1 MTELALPTL
10 PRVLPDS
17 LARSRR
23 QSATFL
29 DLVHARF
36 QWKSEHSASVD
47 AARERYETIRATF
60 EADHGKIVD
69 EHWSGRFPVGVVTC
83 RRRERWGREQWW
95 LHRQT
100 GSLASDQP
108 EFSRLL
114 RDAARQSVR
123 ASNVLSGMSQRIAIS
138 NLFLADQGHH
148 RVARHRGGGAD
159 RTRDLSD
166 RPRRDRRLH
175 RAGRSPRGPDR
186 VPQGRPARAGGAHRP
201 RAGARLAINA
211 LDTPDVDPMLFVGS
225 VIAGSLGATMSVL
238 MRMSG
243 GKFDVNHEI
252 GREYV
257 SNLGLAR
264 PYIGAVFALLLY
276 FAIQGGLV
284 DQVNVPKPGEGELA
298 FYVAGAF
305 AIGFSERFAKE
316 IVRSAEG
323 RAGAGTATQ
332 PRRSSASRAE
342 VRAQG
347 VERRAQRFEVGAQRG
362 HLVLQ
367 PGDARI
373 GDRAAGAAGG
383 GGGGGGAASSESE
396 APGGGVHCGA
406 GPAPAAGA
414 PSERRRR
421 RAGACSAPP
430 SARAARQAHGELAPM
445 SRSSASS
452 TAGRSASGC
461 RRSVRCLSSPG
472 VWARGA

>member
-36 QWKSEHSASVD
+36 QWKSEHSARVD

-108 EFSRLL
+108 GFSRLL

-138 NLFLADQGHH
+138 NLFSL
-148 RVARHRGGGAD
+148 
-159 RTRDLSD
+159 TRDIIGSLD
-166 RPRRDRRLH
+166 IEEGEPTGLETYRTDL
-175 RAGRSPRGPDR
+175 AEIADYTG
-186 VPQGRPARAGGAHRP
+186 
-201 RAGARLAINA
+201 RAGAREAQIVYLKGVLRGLAALIVLVPVLVLAINA

-332 PRRSSASRAE
+332 PASK
-342 VRAQG
+342 
-347 VERRAQRFEVGAQRG
+347 
-362 HLVLQ
+362 
-367 PGDARI
+367 
-373 GDRAAGAAGG
+373 
-383 GGGGGGAASSESE
+383 
-396 APGGGVHCGA
+396 
-406 GPAPAAGA
+406 
-414 PSERRRR
+414 
-421 RAGACSAPP
+421 
-430 SARAARQAHGELAPM
+430 
-445 SRSSASS
+445 
-452 TAGRSASGC
+452 
-461 RRSVRCLSSPG
+461 
-472 VWARGA
+472 

>member
-1 MTELALPTL
+1 MTELALPAL
-10 PRVLPDS
+10 PRVLPDR

-23 QSATFL
+23 ESATFL

-36 QWKSEHSASVD
+36 QWKSERSETAD

-69 EHWSGRFPVGVVTC
+69 EHWSGRLPVGVVTC

-100 GSLASDQP
+100 GSLASDEP

-138 NLFLADQGHH
+138 NLFSL
-148 RVARHRGGGAD
+148 
-159 RTRDLSD
+159 TRDIVGSLD
-166 RPRRDRRLH
+166 IE
-175 RAGRSPRGPDR
+175 G
-186 VPQGRPARAGGAHRP
+186 GRPTGVDTYRADLEEIADYTGQ
-201 RAGARLAINA
+201 AGAREAQIVYLKGVLRGLGALIVLVPVLVLAINA
-211 LDTPDVDPMLFVGS
+211 LDTPEMDPMLFVGS

-238 MRMSG
+238 IRMSG

-284 DQVNVPKPGEGELA
+284 DQVNVPNPGDGEFA

-316 IVRSAEG
+316 IVRSAH
-323 RAGAGTATQ
+323 AGAGGSAGTAPT
-332 PRRSSASRAE
+332 SK
-342 VRAQG
+342 
-347 VERRAQRFEVGAQRG
+347 
-362 HLVLQ
+362 
-367 PGDARI
+367 
-373 GDRAAGAAGG
+373 
-383 GGGGGGAASSESE
+383 
-396 APGGGVHCGA
+396 
-406 GPAPAAGA
+406 
-414 PSERRRR
+414 
-421 RAGACSAPP
+421 
-430 SARAARQAHGELAPM
+430 
-445 SRSSASS
+445 
-452 TAGRSASGC
+452 
-461 RRSVRCLSSPG
+461 
-472 VWARGA
+472 

>member
-1 MTELALPTL
+1 MTEIALPTL

-17 LARSRR
+17 LTRSRR

-29 DLVHARF
+29 DLVYARF
-36 QWKSEHSASVD
+36 QWKSEPGASAD
-47 AARERYETIRATF
+47 AARERYEAIRATF

-69 EHWSGRFPVGVVTC
+69 EHWSGRWPVGVVTC

-100 GSLASDQP
+100 GSLASDEP

-138 NLFLADQGHH
+138 NLFSL
-148 RVARHRGGGAD
+148 
-159 RTRDLSD
+159 TRDIIGSLD
-166 RPRRDRRLH
+166 IE
-175 RAGRSPRGPDR
+175 RGKPTGLEAYRTDLAEIADYTG
-186 VPQGRPARAGGAHRP
+186 Q
-201 RAGARLAINA
+201 AGAREAQIVYLKGVLRGLGALIVLVPVLVLAINA
-211 LDTPDVDPMLFVGS
+211 LDMPEVDPRLFVGS
-225 VIAGSLGATMSVL
+225 VVAGSLGATMSVL

-276 FAIQGGLV
+276 FAIQGGLL

-316 IVRSAEG
+316 IVRSAE
-323 RAGAGTATQ
+323 AGTGGSTATQ
-332 PRRSSASRAE
+332 PASK
-342 VRAQG
+342 
-347 VERRAQRFEVGAQRG
+347 
-362 HLVLQ
+362 
-367 PGDARI
+367 
-373 GDRAAGAAGG
+373 
-383 GGGGGGAASSESE
+383 
-396 APGGGVHCGA
+396 
-406 GPAPAAGA
+406 
-414 PSERRRR
+414 
-421 RAGACSAPP
+421 
-430 SARAARQAHGELAPM
+430 
-445 SRSSASS
+445 
-452 TAGRSASGC
+452 
-461 RRSVRCLSSPG
+461 
-472 VWARGA
+472 

>member
-1 MTELALPTL
+1 MTELALPSL

-23 QSATFL
+23 ESATFL
-29 DLVHARF
+29 DLAHARF
-36 QWKSEHSASVD
+36 QWKNGSSASAD
-47 AARERYETIRATF
+47 AARERYDTIRATF

-69 EHWSGRFPVGVVTC
+69 EHWSGRLPVGVITC

-100 GSLASDQP
+100 GSLATDEP

-138 NLFLADQGHH
+138 NLFSL
-148 RVARHRGGGAD
+148 
-159 RTRDLSD
+159 TRDIIGSLD
-166 RPRRDRRLH
+166 IEEGEPTGLETYRTDL
-175 RAGRSPRGPDR
+175 AEIADYTG
-186 VPQGRPARAGGAHRP
+186 
-201 RAGARLAINA
+201 RAGAREAQIVYLKGVLRGLAALVVLVPVLVLAINA

-276 FAIQGGLV
+276 FAIQGGLL

-316 IVRSAEG
+316 IVRSAEA
-323 RAGAGTATQ
+323 RA
-332 PRRSSASRAE
+332 
-342 VRAQG
+342 
-347 VERRAQRFEVGAQRG
+347 
-362 HLVLQ
+362 
-367 PGDARI
+367 
-373 GDRAAGAAGG
+373 
-383 GGGGGGAASSESE
+383 GGGAATQH
-396 APGGGVHCGA
+396 AP
-406 GPAPAAGA
+406 
-414 PSERRRR
+414 
-421 RAGACSAPP
+421 
-430 SARAARQAHGELAPM
+430 Q
-445 SRSSASS
+445 
-452 TAGRSASGC
+452 
-461 RRSVRCLSSPG
+461 
-472 VWARGA
+472 